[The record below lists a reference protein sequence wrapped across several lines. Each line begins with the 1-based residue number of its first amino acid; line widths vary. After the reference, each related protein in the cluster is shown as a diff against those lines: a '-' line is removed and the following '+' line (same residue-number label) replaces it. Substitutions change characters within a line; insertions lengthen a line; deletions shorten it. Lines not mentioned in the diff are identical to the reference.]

1 MGQANP
7 PSPLAPFIAKLERRC
22 PLDADDREALLALTT
37 SVQRHDAGRY
47 VVRAGEQ
54 NLSFMVLL
62 SGYVHRHRVL
72 ANGSRQ
78 IVAVHLAGDLL
89 ILPHTAMRRTTES
102 LQALT
107 PVKVAEVAAASMIA
121 LSRERPAIAEALLL
135 ESIAD
140 ASIFREWVINL
151 GRRDAR
157 TRTAHLL
164 CELGTRSAEGDLGNR
179 TTFRLPLTQEQL
191 ADVLGL
197 TSVHVNRTL
206 RGMKS
211 SGLIDYGNGW
221 VSVPDWTRLRK
232 EADFDD
238 GYLCVDPA

>member
-1 MGQANP
+1 MGQDHP
-7 PSPLAPFIAKLERRC
+7 SSPLTLFIEKLQRRC
-22 PLDADDREALLALTT
+22 TLSDDDCEALRSLPFT
-37 SVQRHDAGRY
+37 VQRHDAARY
-47 VVRAGEQ
+47 LARAGDQ
-54 NLSFMVLL
+54 NLSVMVLV

-72 ANGSRQ
+72 SNGSRQ

-89 ILPHTAMRRTTES
+89 TLPHAASRRATES

-107 PVKVAEVAAASMIA
+107 PIKVVEIAPAPMIA

-164 CELGTRSAEGDLGNR
+164 CELGTRSAENDLGDR

-191 ADVLGL
+191 ADILGL

-221 VSVPDWTRLRK
+221 VSVPDWTKLSK
-232 EADFDD
+232 EADFDAS
-238 GYLCVDPA
+238 YLSMDPV